1 MIYGIKDA
9 PRDKYLWCTGY
20 RFDKTKAG
28 INCKPCYGM
37 IEDKNEGNSI
47 FTVRG
52 EKDITVMQNGKS
64 RGCSFSD
71 DYEDAILT
79 FNIAVSFYETEYEDK
94 LSKIK
99 NAKIEV
105 KK

>member
-1 MIYGIKDA
+1 
-9 PRDKYLWCTGY
+9 
-20 RFDKTKAG
+20 
-28 INCKPCYGM
+28 
-37 IEDKNEGNSI
+37 
-47 FTVRG
+47 
-52 EKDITVMQNGKS
+52 MQNGKS
-64 RGCSFSD
+64 RGYSFSD